1 MNDQNESETEN
12 PLESNSP
19 MTYEEAYYNDSEAY
33 ALYDTY
39 LMLRDYGF
47 EPDDLVPLM
56 FAIEKLTI
64 YGATAPESLR
74 LRLMY
79 EQDVDEI
86 K

>member
-19 MTYEEAYYNDSEAY
+19 MTYEEAYYNDSEAR
-33 ALYDTY
+33 AIYDTY

-47 EPDDLVPLM
+47 EPNELVPLM

-64 YGATAPESLR
+64 YGATDPEGLR
-74 LRLMY
+74 LRMMY
-79 EQDVDEI
+79 ETELDE
-86 K
+86 

>member
-12 PLESNSP
+12 PLELNSP
-19 MTYEEAYYNDSEAY
+19 MTYEEAYYNDSEAT

-47 EPDDLVPLM
+47 EPEELVPLM

-64 YGATAPESLR
+64 YDATSPEELKLR
-74 LRLMY
+74 MMY
-79 EQDVDEI
+79 ETEVDG
-86 K
+86 